1 MDLIDRHPN
10 FIIRDDDVSASG
22 NRFDHVAIVA
32 QDLAEHRHLEAQ
44 VALLDDHRWSD
55 IGQDLLLGDHPP
67 TRGDQERYKI
77 EGAATHF
84 AILMVAPQPPALGH
98 ERVVPECKNVR

>member
-1 MDLIDRHPN
+1 MDLIDRRPD
-10 FIIRDDDVSASG
+10 FVLRDDDVSASG

-67 TRGDQERYKI
+67 TRGDQEREKI
-77 EGAATHF
+77 ESPAAD
-84 AILMVAPQPPALGH
+84 LDVPPVAPQLPALGH
-98 ERVVPECKNVR
+98 ERVVPEGKDVR